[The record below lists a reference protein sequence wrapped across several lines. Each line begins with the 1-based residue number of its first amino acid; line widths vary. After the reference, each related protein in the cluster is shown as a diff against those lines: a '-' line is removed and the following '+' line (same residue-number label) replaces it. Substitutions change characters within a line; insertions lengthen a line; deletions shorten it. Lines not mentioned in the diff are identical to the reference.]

1 MTQPPLPAV
10 RTILPTPRSV
20 HFSTHSQSTPLA
32 WFNSVYK
39 EFLTG
44 VYSSYE
50 TRINGAG
57 RASWRILF
65 QDIPAHA
72 EKFSYNKVVMSP
84 CVFRDLEPVHL
95 VLGAEMMEAAARSH
109 MSLSGE
115 PMSPA
120 VERAITLQIRR
131 ALQEIT
137 ATSHEDVICD
147 PVRVVDLD
155 CPEGSPPATVEQVRI
170 LAARLPGVALILS
183 NGIQVFMRSAK
194 RHLVPW
200 EPIDQ
205 WETEARMLSAIGKK
219 LETFVAPLFYD
230 RSCHLNKDA
239 TVGNHRNHMFR
250 APWGA
255 CADGSKVRSW
265 LPKTK
270 ELASVREIF
279 ELLGCE
285 MPPLVS
291 RDMEQERSGHIKAD
305 VDTHENARAGVK
317 NELRTR
323 NTGSLAESQDEY
335 QEIRQYL
342 TDLVNAG
349 LSRKDAENE
358 VLLRPWKHYTAPQLK
373 KRFPKMRLIG
383 SGDERRLSDAEW
395 KGIQADLKELT
406 YPLGKVSEK
415 RRWYQKTWT
424 LGANRAWSFE
434 FLYTY
439 GFTMAESIECF
450 MTWGDF
456 AKIRQ
461 LSIEAI
467 GETKVREDLARCWE
481 KFWIENYGE
490 NPYANLAPVSKATL
504 ARVLLKAKML
514 GKFTLSEIRKHL
526 TLSAT
531 QTRDALGILCSQG
544 KLIAL
549 KKNKGRFYLL
559 PALFALSELESAVDI
574 SGSNGGKIK
583 ETRSSGTSRNSAP
596 PRRRITP
603 KKGKV
608 L

>member
-1 MTQPPLPAV
+1 LD
-10 RTILPTPRSV
+10 
-20 HFSTHSQSTPLA
+20 
-32 WFNSVYK
+32 WFNSVYT
-39 EFLTG
+39 EILSG

-57 RASWRILF
+57 RASWRISF
-65 QDIPAHA
+65 KDIPAHA
-72 EKFSYNKVVMSP
+72 ENFSFNKLVMSP
-84 CVFRDLEPVHL
+84 CLFRDLEPVHL
-95 VLGAEMMEAAARSH
+95 ELGAEMMESAAKSH
-109 MSLSGE
+109 TALSGK
-115 PMSPA
+115 PMSPPI
-120 VERAITLQIRR
+120 ERVITLQIKR
-131 ALQEIT
+131 ALRAIS
-137 ATSHEDVICD
+137 ATRHEDVICD
-147 PVRVVDLD
+147 PVRTVDLD
-155 CPEGSPPATVEQVRI
+155 CPDGGSPATVEQVRV
-170 LAARLPGVALILS
+170 LAARLPGVAFILS
-183 NGIQVFMRSAK
+183 NGIQVFMQSAK
-194 RHLVPW
+194 RTLVPW
-200 EPIDQ
+200 EPIDP
-205 WETEARMLSAIGKK
+205 WETEARMLAAIGKK
-219 LETFVAPLFYD
+219 LATFVPPLFYD
-230 RSCHLNKDA
+230 RSCHLNRDGSA
-239 TVGNHRNHMFR
+239 GNHRNHMFR
-250 APWGA
+250 APWGS

-265 LPKTK
+265 LPNTK

-279 ELLGCE
+279 DLLGCE

-291 RDMEQERSGHIKAD
+291 RDMEMERSGHIKED
-305 VDTHENARAGVK
+305 VACKVNARDGGK
-317 NELRTR
+317 KELRTR

-373 KRFPKMRLIG
+373 KRFPKMRLIA

-395 KGIQADLKELT
+395 KGIQADLMELT
-406 YPLGKVSEK
+406 YPLGKSTDK
-415 RRWYQKTWT
+415 RRWFQKTRSV
-424 LGANRAWSFE
+424 GANRAWAFE
-434 FLYTY
+434 FLYNY

-467 GETKVREDLARCWE
+467 GEKKVREDLARCWG
-481 KFWIENYGE
+481 KFWTSNYGE

-559 PALFALSELESAVDI
+559 PALFALSELESTVDI
-574 SGSNGGKIK
+574 SGRAGGKIK
-583 ETRSSGTSRNSAP
+583 ETRSSGTSGNSVP

-603 KKGKV
+603 KKGK
-608 L
+608 LL